1 MGKGLESTFSQ
12 RRQITNRYMKR
23 CSTPQ
28 FIREIQIKTAM
39 KYHLAS
45 ISMIITKLKKKIG
58 FWQGCPLFIRMKN
71 SPAIMENSFEVSIKV
86 G

>member
-45 ISMIITKLKKKIG
+45 ISMIITKLKKKDRFLAKRSTIHRNEKQSSNYG
-58 FWQGCPLFIRMKN
+58 KQF
-71 SPAIMENSFEVSIKV
+71 
-86 G
+86 

>member
-45 ISMIITKLKKKIG
+45 ISMIITKLKKK
-58 FWQGCPLFIRMKN
+58 R
-71 SPAIMENSFEVSIKV
+71 
-86 G
+86 